1 MQVSMTSKIHFDLT
15 NYKAFLLG
23 QSNSSTSK
31 SGKTVLSSFFW
42 VQKYDKYRTSPNFCW
57 QLT

>member
-31 SGKTVLSSFFW
+31 SGKTVLSSFSGRKNTTNIVHLQIFA
-42 VQKYDKYRTSPNFCW
+42 VN
-57 QLT
+57 